1 VTQVVLSKVSV
12 HSKFV
17 ALPLSLASTQHILV
31 KQYEFKTSY
40 YISQYNKYIIS
51 LDTSG
56 IGVVMV
62 RVLAT
67 NVATLVV

>member
-1 VTQVVLSKVSV
+1 MNSRLLITFL
-12 HSKFV
+12 
-17 ALPLSLASTQHILV
+17 
-31 KQYEFKTSY
+31 KTK
-40 YISQYNKYIIS
+40 KYIIS